1 MAELVDALGLGSS
14 RVICGGSSPL
24 TDMNVIKHTP
34 FIFEYK
40 NFVEPEDCDHILN
53 QASKMRSLEPNI
65 EKTKIRSN
73 RAYHITQYKD
83 VEGNY
88 RLFKYITAVGQAAFT
103 QYHRDCPYS
112 KYNIIEEW
120 GLMYNYVYRC
130 YDQNDYYN
138 WHVDRSADHV
148 HFVTSFLLYLNDD
161 FVGGNTLFLHDRLK
175 VKPKKGSVLMFPCG
189 PYFIHKGTKVTSG
202 QKHVIWNCFGQT
214 QPAPV

>member
-34 FIFEYK
+34 FIFEYE

-65 EKTKIRSN
+65 EKTKNRAN
-73 RAYHITQYKD
+73 RAYHITQYRN

-103 QYHRDCPYS
+103 QYLS
-112 KYNIIEEW
+112 
-120 GLMYNYVYRC
+120 L
-130 YDQNDYYN
+130 
-138 WHVDRSADHV
+138 
-148 HFVTSFLLYLNDD
+148 
-161 FVGGNTLFLHDRLK
+161 
-175 VKPKKGSVLMFPCG
+175 
-189 PYFIHKGTKVTSG
+189 IH
-202 QKHVIWNCFGQT
+202 I
-214 QPAPV
+214 